1 MTKQEAKIIL
11 EDNKPSIIFEDE
23 EAQKRM
29 ADIHKALDMAISA
42 IELIGH
48 LNNRP
53 CEACEFHK
61 EEGCCKWNCV
71 FDDLLYAEHKG

>member
-1 MTKQEAKIIL
+1 MKKVEAIELLKSWDGVYIGY
-11 EDNKPSIIFEDE
+11 SSDE
-23 EAQKRM
+23 VEQA
-29 ADIHKALDMAISA
+29 HDMAISA

-61 EEGCCKWNCV
+61 ENGCCKWNCV
-71 FDDLLYAEHKG
+71 FDDLLYAEHKA

>member
-1 MTKQEAKIIL
+1 MTKQEAKKTL
-11 EDNKPSIIFEDE
+11 NDMKERCNDTFHRVRYVSEE
-23 EAQKRM
+23 EA
-29 ADIHKALDMAISA
+29 LGMAISA
-42 IELIGH
+42 IKLIGH

-61 EEGCCKWNCV
+61 ENGCCKWNCV

>member
-1 MTKQEAKIIL
+1 MKKVEAINELNKAKGCPIL
-11 EDNKPSIIFEDE
+11 KDSHR
-23 EAQKRM
+23 EAI
-29 ADIHKALDMAISA
+29 DTAISA

-61 EEGCCKWNCV
+61 ENGCCKWNCV
-71 FDDLLYAEHKG
+71 FDELLYAEHKV

>member
-1 MTKQEAKIIL
+1 MKKVEAIEELNNAKGCPIL
-11 EDNKPSIIFEDE
+11 KDSHR
-23 EAQKRM
+23 EA
-29 ADIHKALDMAISA
+29 IDMATSA

-61 EEGCCKWNCV
+61 EDGCCKWNCV